1 MIIETL
7 DGQETLGFRRDTWGS
22 GSSGSDTF
30 PEGPMKDE
38 LLEQLGGLSVGVSVC
53 LPKTWAAS
61 RRL

>member
-22 GSSGSDTF
+22 GSSDSDTF

-38 LLEQLGGLSVGVSVC
+38 LRSNLSSWSTGHGQP
-53 LPKTWAAS
+53 LW
-61 RRL
+61 